1 MNTKIYKVQLCDG
14 GHNDYYYAASDINA
28 IFENPSQDLLYLKG
42 IVKAQSSILLWLY
55 CLLIINCQV
64 DWYLSLIYVLR

>member
-28 IFENPSQDLLYLKG
+28 IFEKPSQDLHYLKG
-42 IVKAQSSILLWLY
+42 IVKAQSRILLWL
-55 CLLIINCQV
+55 
-64 DWYLSLIYVLR
+64 